1 MSYKVLCVTDRSDL
15 PETELFIGLKN
26 AGVDISVICNP
37 TGRYYDRLKNS
48 QVSVIDLILDKRIS
62 FSGIKKLT
70 SIFKQQQYDIVY
82 CFNNRAISNALLAGH
97 TKNSTF
103 ITYRGVSGN
112 VSFLSPTSWMA
123 HLSPRVKHVVC
134 VSNSVRSYFLS
145 LGFLGWRLNPE
156 KPLTIYKGHDLAWY
170 QEPPADLAE
179 FDIPANAFVVAFA
192 GRNRPNKGLK
202 YVVESAKYLP
212 ADSELHY
219 LLMGDLEND
228 KALQQLI
235 HESPLKKNIHLTGF
249 RNDVPS
255 ISGACS
261 TFIMPS
267 VFKEGFSR
275 AVIEAM
281 AYGTPP
287 IVTNIGGN
295 PELVVNNESG
305 IIIEPKNSKAIA
317 DAIMQLFNNPDSTK
331 TLGTNAKNRI
341 GQEFT
346 TAKTVA
352 KTKELFEELIKCS
365 KTA

>member
-26 AGVDISVICNP
+26 AGVDISVVCNP
-37 TGRYYDRLKNS
+37 TGRNYERLKNS

-62 FSGIKKLT
+62 WSGIKKLT

-97 TKNSTF
+97 NKNSTF
-103 ITYRGVSGN
+103 ITYRGVTGN

-145 LGFLGWRLNPE
+145 LGFLGWRLSPE
-156 KPLTIYKGHDLAWY
+156 KPVTIYKGHDLAWY

-179 FDIPANAFVVAFA
+179 FGIPENAFVVAFA

-202 YVVESAKYLP
+202 YVVESAQYLP
-212 ADSELHY
+212 ADSEIHY

-228 KALQQLI
+228 KELQQLI
-235 HESPLKKNIHLTGF
+235 DISPLKNNIHLTGF

-255 ISGACS
+255 ITGACS
-261 TFIMPS
+261 AFIMPS

-275 AVIEAM
+275 AVIESM

-295 PELVVNNESG
+295 PGLVVNNESG

-317 DAIMQLFNNPDSTK
+317 DAIMQLFSSPDDAK
-331 TLGTNAKNRI
+331 RFGANARNRI
-341 GQEFT
+341 GLEFT
-346 TAKTVA
+346 TAKTVS
-352 KTKELFEELIKCS
+352 KTMELFEDSVKRS
-365 KTA
+365 NNA